1 MRQIRNPGLMQRLAL
16 RLRREGRR
24 IVVVPT
30 MGFLHEGHLSL
41 IRRARTRAGKD
52 GAVVVTLFV
61 NRAQFGVGE
70 DFERYPRDQRR
81 DLRLCRE
88 SGADVVFLPDDAD
101 MYASDPE
108 EKFSCHV
115 EDTALARGMEG
126 ESRPTHFRG
135 VTTVVAKLFNL
146 TQPDVA
152 IFGAKD
158 FQQAAVIRRMV
169 RDLNFPVKI
178 EVAPTVRE
186 KDGLAMSSRN
196 AYLTPVERGQATVLF
211 RSIKRVREV
220 VRHGGSVTAKRLK
233 RLVAAQV
240 AEEPDARL
248 DYVEF
253 FDPDTLVPLSRVTRG
268 AHMALAVRF
277 GRARLI
283 DNGRI

>member
-1 MRQIRNPGLMQRLAL
+1 MQRLAL